1 MKRKFGKKNIRLFI
15 LFSFL
20 VLLVILLFSFIIYRA
35 LSYDKAVYSVESG
48 SFMYDVSN
56 NYVSLEETAKL
67 QQRWD
72 KHYYLTVGDKR
83 KTKTTD
89 LGTDVVVYN
98 ESDYLLY
105 IYGTNYQIKTNGDV
119 SYSDS
124 KLEVARNGGPSIF
137 KLSDRKYLVVGSNI
151 HTEKNDIKTEGYL
164 IVEIDKGG
172 HALLLNNEL
181 NIKTLSTLVLLTS
194 SFSFDVANERLIVGE
209 EIIDLKKVSGS
220 TNQYV
225 EPIPEKEESKKPENN
240 NSNNGNSNNNA
251 GNAGNAGAGNTII
264 NGGSSNND
272 KLNIV
277 KSASLTSVVGSTSYV
292 DVFYSVNDPKNEYI
306 SVYLI
311 IKGVNYEQKFIL
323 NKANNKIRIRDL
335 KPNSEYTITFAYSYA
350 SGGNSDFLKDEVVNV
365 LKVKTK
371 DIKSNITITKIT
383 GNKIYFNVLYDESYA
398 YDSAVVA
405 VYSDNSRVGELE
417 VNTNQAVSKKGFSGV
432 IDAGSSLGYEI
443 VIKLENCT
451 YKGESITSNVQAKFI
466 NK

>member
-1 MKRKFGKKNIRLFI
+1 MKRKFGKKNIRLFV

-20 VLLVILLFSFIIYRA
+20 VLLVILLFGFIIYKA
-35 LSYDKAVYSVESG
+35 MSFDKAIYSVATG

-56 NYVSLEETAKL
+56 NYVSLEETGKL

-72 KHYYLTVGDKR
+72 KHYYLSLEKKG

-98 ESDYLLY
+98 ESNYLIE

-119 SYSDS
+119 TYSDK
-124 KLEVARNGGPSIF
+124 KLEVARNGSPSIF
-137 KLSDRKYLVVGSNI
+137 KLSDRKYLIVGPNI
-151 HTEKNDIKTEGYL
+151 HTEKNDIKTDGYL

-172 HALLLNNEL
+172 RALLLNNEM
-181 NIKTLSTLVLLTS
+181 NIKTLSTLVLITS
-194 SFSFDVANERLIVGE
+194 SFTFDVANERLIVGE

-225 EPIPEKEESKKPENN
+225 EPEPEKEEKPDKDKDKDKDKNN
-240 NSNNGNSNNNA
+240 NNNNNGGTA
-251 GNAGNAGAGNTII
+251 GGGNI
-264 NGGSSNND
+264 NIGGGKPPE

-277 KSASLTSVVGSTSYV
+277 KSASLTSVVGYTSYV

-311 IKGVNYEQKFIL
+311 IKGTDYEQKIIL
-323 NKANNKIRIRDL
+323 NKTYNKIRIRDL

-350 SGGNSDFLKDEVVNV
+350 SEGNSDFLMDEIVNV

-371 DIKSNITITKIT
+371 DIKSSITITKIT
-383 GNKIYFNVLYDESYA
+383 GSKIYFNVLYDESYA
-398 YDSAVVA
+398 FDTALVA
-405 VYSDNSRVGELE
+405 AYSDNVKVGEIA
-417 VNTNQAVSKKGFSGV
+417 VNTNQAASKKGFSGV
-432 IDAGSSLGYEI
+432 IDTGSPLGYEI
-443 VIKLENCT
+443 ILKLENCT
-451 YKGESITSNVQAKFI
+451 YNGEPVAINIQSKFI